1 MISRIVLG
9 VAALALGITAVA
21 AQNVIAERTALMKLQ
36 GAQTAQGVKFMKGE
50 EPFDLAK
57 AKNIFTVLA
66 GTADK
71 MPSVFPES
79 SKNAES
85 KSLPALWEKYDDFK
99 ALAAKLGSD
108 SRAAGASV
116 KDEASFKAAFTEVTK
131 NCGGCHRLY
140 RKPQS

>member
-9 VAALALGITAVA
+9 VAALALCITAVA
-21 AQNVIAERTALMKLQ
+21 AQDVIAERVALMKLQ
-36 GAQTAQGVKFMKGE
+36 GAQTAQGAKFMKGE

-57 AKNIFTVLA
+57 AKNLFTVLA

-85 KSLPALWEKYDDFK
+85 KALPALWEKYDDFK
-99 ALAAKLGSD
+99 ALAAKLGTD
-108 SRAAGASV
+108 ARAAAASV
-116 KDEASFKAAFTEVTK
+116 TDEASFKAAFPEVTK